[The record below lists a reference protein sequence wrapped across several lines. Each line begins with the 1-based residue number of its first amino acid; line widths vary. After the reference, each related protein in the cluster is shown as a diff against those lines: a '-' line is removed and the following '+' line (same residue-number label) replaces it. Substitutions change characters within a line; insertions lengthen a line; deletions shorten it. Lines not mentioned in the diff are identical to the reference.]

1 MSEKQD
7 TELVIKEAARDIF
20 LKKGYAGA
28 RMQDIA
34 DRAGINKALL
44 HYYYRSKEKLFDV
57 IFFEQFSKLI
67 GQVKAGV
74 NSGLNLHDKIEFFI
88 DKYIELL
95 EENPYLPLFVINEL
109 SRDSERFIGKLKTF
123 EVYPEAASM
132 VAMMMQAMEEGTIKK
147 YHPFHLLMNIMSLSV
162 FPFIAKPMIKTITN
176 IEEEDWKEIM
186 ADRKEQ
192 VKAFVFNALEI

>member
-7 TELVIKEAARDIF
+7 TELIIKEAARDIF

-34 DRAGINKALL
+34 DKAGINKALL
-44 HYYYRSKEKLFDV
+44 HYYFRSKEKLFDV
-57 IFFEQFSKLI
+57 IFFEQFGKLI
-67 GQVKAGV
+67 GQVKE
-74 NSGLNLHDKIEFFI
+74 GLRGDMNLHDKIEFFV
-88 DKYIELL
+88 DKYIGLL
-95 EENPYLPLFVINEL
+95 EQSPYLPLFVINEL
-109 SRDSERFIGKLKTF
+109 SRDSERFIDKLKSF

-132 VAMMMQAMEEGTIKK
+132 IGMMMQEMEKGAIKK

-162 FPFIAKPMIKTITN
+162 FPFIAKPMIMTITQVKD
-176 IEEEDWKEIM
+176 EDWKELM

-192 VKAFVFNALEI
+192 VKAFIFNALEI